1 MDSSTGNKAAA
12 KEKKKPFL
20 GGFLAKLRKR
30 HIIETLAAFI
40 GGGWLLVEVVE
51 RLLVGH
57 YKFPEESIDL
67 TVISVIGAL
76 LATLVWRWFG
86 GTEKRPGNIKIEV
99 LLVPLIILATLSID
113 LTILLRI
120 IGISGKT
127 FLIAAVAV
135 CLGIAWIILKSLQWA
150 AAAPVASASLIPK
163 PIESSSPASGP
174 PEKSIVVLP
183 FVNISPEEGQEYFCD
198 GMTEEIIADLSHVHE
213 LLVISRSSAMT
224 FKGSS
229 KTIRDIA
236 KDLNIRYVLEG
247 SVRKAGNDLRITAQ
261 LIDATT
267 DAHVWAE
274 KYVGTLDDVFAI
286 QEKVSR
292 SIADALKLKLTPEE
306 KRRMAEQSLRD
317 TAAYECYLKGMAEI
331 WRCQEHSLELA
342 VRYFQQG
349 LEIAGGNA
357 LLNSGMAYAYWQ
369 YVNLGLM
376 QDEGLAKAEELVGKA
391 LALAPEFP
399 KAHAVSG
406 WIGHLGGKFQDAVFH
421 FKQALAGSPDDP
433 FALQGLAGVYV
444 VLGKTSVALPLS
456 ERLMRIDPLDF
467 ITNFLNA
474 LQPFY
479 GGDFELALVRLRKVH
494 ERYPDNPYARF
505 GYALLLAYYGRREEA
520 FALFDLN
527 AKDHP
532 DLALAILGI
541 MFKHAILGE
550 KKSVFK
556 LMTDDL
562 RKTCLR
568 DSTYGH
574 HLAGIFALL
583 GERSEALDWL
593 GRAVTAGFINYP
605 LLADKDPFLANIR
618 GEERF
623 KKLMKRVKYEW
634 EHFEV

>member
-1 MDSSTGNKAAA
+1 MSSQQGENAPF
-12 KEKKKPFL
+12 KEPNSFIRTFL
-20 GGFLAKLRKR
+20 TKLRKR

-40 GGGWLLVEVVE
+40 GGGWLIYEIVE
-51 RLLVGH
+51 RVLVLH
-57 YKFPEESIDL
+57 YKFPE
-67 TVISVIGAL
+67 AL
-76 LATLVWRWFG
+76 LDITLVTLIAAMLCTILWRWFS
-86 GTEKRPGNIKIEV
+86 GTEKRPGNVKVEV
-99 LLVPLIILATLSID
+99 LIVPLVILVALAID
-113 LTILLRI
+113 LNFILQMAGIPGKKLL
-120 IGISGKT
+120 IGIVA
-127 FLIAAVAV
+127 FL
-135 CLGIAWIILKSLQWA
+135 LGIVWVIFKLSQWA
-150 AAAPVASASLIPK
+150 AGLPETGKKETEVSNLSAVR
-163 PIESSSPASGP
+163 

-183 FVNISPEEGQEYFCD
+183 FTDLSPLKDQEYFCD
-198 GMTEEIIADLSHVHE
+198 GMTEEIITDLSHVHE

-229 KTIRDIA
+229 KTVRDIA
-236 KDLNIRYVLEG
+236 KDLNIRYVMEG

-261 LIDATT
+261 LIDAMS

-433 FALQGLAGVYV
+433 FALQGLVGVYV

-479 GGDFELALVRLRKVH
+479 GGDFELALVRLQKVH

-505 GYALLLAYYGRREEA
+505 GYALLLAYNSRREEA

-550 KKSVFK
+550 KESVFK
-556 LMTDDL
+556 LMTNDL

-618 GEERF
+618 GEPRF